1 MLKGL
6 KWKKLG
12 IKKDEPCQK
21 DIIAMNA
28 AALVE
33 RHITLKETNI
43 NEFKLLKMV
52 KVWGRILFC

>member
-12 IKKDEPCQK
+12 SKKDEPCQK

-28 AALVE
+28 AALAE

-43 NEFKLLKMV
+43 RNKMSSN
-52 KVWGRILFC
+52 C